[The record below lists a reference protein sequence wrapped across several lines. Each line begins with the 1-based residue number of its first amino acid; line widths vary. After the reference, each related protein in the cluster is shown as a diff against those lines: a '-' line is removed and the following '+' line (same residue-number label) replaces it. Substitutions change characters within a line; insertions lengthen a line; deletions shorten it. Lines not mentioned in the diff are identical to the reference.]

1 MDRIICSM
9 IKQAA
14 MNQTKYL
21 STATNSSKIS
31 NLCKKSDHIY
41 GNEFGHT
48 IKNEFRKD
56 KWVRKH
62 YRRPKGEDWRVNNG
76 FGKMPPLEGSL
87 RTMSNWSDPESG
99 TPGAPLPI
107 QTIQRQRMTQ
117 LAQDIFD
124 AAMLV
129 ERAKKM
135 TTDKS

>member
-1 MDRIICSM
+1 MDRIISR
-9 IKQAA
+9 IVRHTA
-14 MNQTKYL
+14 MNQTKCL

-31 NLCKKSDHIY
+31 NLCKKSDHMY

-56 KWVRKH
+56 RWIRQH
-62 YRRPKGEDWRVNNG
+62 YRAPKGEDWRVKNG
-76 FGKMPPLEGSL
+76 FGKMTPLEGSL

-107 QTIQRQRMTQ
+107 QTIHRQRMTQ